1 MFEKRKERFT
11 VKSTESFRGGDL
23 SVLVDGQTGV
33 QYLAFVG
40 MGCSSIIPLLDRD
53 GKPLVEPG
61 PGGED

>member
-23 SVLVDGQTGV
+23 SVLVDGQAGV

-40 MGCSSIIPLLDRD
+40 MECSNLIPLLDRD

-61 PGGED
+61 PAGED

>member
-40 MGCSSIIPLLDRD
+40 MG
-53 GKPLVEPG
+53 
-61 PGGED
+61 

>member
-1 MFEKRKERFT
+1 M
-11 VKSTESFRGGDL
+11 KSTESFRGGDL

-40 MGCSSIIPLLDRD
+40 MGCSNLIPLLDRD

-61 PGGED
+61 PAGED

>member
-11 VKSTESFRGGDL
+11 VKSSESFRRGDL

-40 MGCSSIIPLLDRD
+40 MGCSNLIPLLDRD

-61 PGGED
+61 PAGED

>member
-11 VKSTESFRGGDL
+11 VKSTEAFRGGDL

-33 QYLAFVG
+33 QYLAYVG

-53 GKPLVEPG
+53 GKPLVEPA
-61 PGGED
+61 PTGED